1 MSNSF
6 KNTEAEPGKQ
16 YSYNNKYY
24 FICPLPTLSYMYIC
38 NPILNLQTAA
48 ISLQ

>member
-16 YSYNNKYY
+16 YSYNNDIL
-24 FICPLPTLSYMYIC
+24 ICPLPTLSYMYIC
-38 NPILNLQTAA
+38 NPILNLQTAV